1 MQFSVCSAPPLPARC
16 WGSTMSCPAGTGPRG
31 CVGLGEAQELH
42 VAAAG
47 LLLWPHGGNG
57 GRVAAA
63 ALLGSL
69 KAQDFSVEGRRLLG
83 VYRVVTAVAK
93 LETAVVQ
100 QCECQGNAAVG
111 VQQHFPPVGSESEEL
126 LLPGIGKS
134 RTAGAGTCK
143 TVK

>member
-1 MQFSVCSAPPLPARC
+1 MCSSPCVLPLLSLPGAGAAPCRALLALGREAV
-16 WGSTMSCPAGTGPRG
+16 WG
-31 CVGLGEAQELH
+31 
-42 VAAAG
+42 
-47 LLLWPHGGNG
+47 WGNG